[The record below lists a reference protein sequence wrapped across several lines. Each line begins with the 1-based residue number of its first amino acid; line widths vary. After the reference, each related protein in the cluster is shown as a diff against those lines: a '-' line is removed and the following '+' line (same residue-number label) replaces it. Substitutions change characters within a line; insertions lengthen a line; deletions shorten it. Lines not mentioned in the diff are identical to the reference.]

1 MYQCPIWQ
9 CKHEHYNGANTH
21 NIVTNITF
29 LQLSMVQL
37 LELKLQYLQYSKVPL
52 GVRIGYPHLRNP
64 ALLYSGSSNFTSF
77 M

>member
-37 LELKLQYLQYSKVPL
+37 LELKLQYLQYP
-52 GVRIGYPHLRNP
+52 P
-64 ALLYSGSSNFTSF
+64 AILQSTPGATHRLPPFEKPCLTVQWQ
-77 M
+77 